1 MSKYDAIIIG
11 GGHNGLVCA
20 SYLSKKGYKILIL
33 EKNENLGGLV
43 HCASSLKGFSSKILN
58 DLKIN
63 LPTLNY
69 KSYVVALH
77 SDQQHTILQEND
89 KNNINFIQSS
99 ANEENQK
106 KFSSLINKY
115 KLFASTLSNFM
126 YEVPPR
132 LKSGNSEDTWQLIK
146 MGWKIRKLGKANMR
160 EFLRI
165 VGLNIADELEDNL
178 SDDTL
183 MGLLAH
189 ESILGSNLGPRS
201 PGSILSLLY
210 RQAMQNGLF
219 TSEKYDFH
227 QLIPSLEK
235 NCINQGVDIK
245 INASVKKIITTNN
258 QATGVILKN
267 EEKIDAGIIISNADP
282 KTTYFDL
289 LGTEPLD
296 TDFIRRAKNIRTKG
310 NIAKLSIT
318 LKDKPIIKN
327 IEKEKMNAKFIYAP
341 GINYIERSF
350 NAIKYDKYNENLCFE
365 FHHCA
370 NVIAANIYYVPYVK
384 NTTHAKE
391 SLIQQSINSL
401 KPFISNLEIEN
412 AELLT
417 PNEIEEKYHV
427 TGGHWH
433 HGDLEIDQMLMMRPF
448 YGSAQYATPIKNLYL
463 CSAGTHPGGGITGIN
478 GRNAAKKIMEDKK

>member
-43 HCASSLKGFSSKILN
+43 NCASSLNGFSSKILD
-58 DLKIN
+58 DLKID
-63 LPTLNY
+63 LPKLNY
-69 KSYVVALH
+69 NSYVVALH
-77 SDQQHTILQEND
+77 SDQQHTILQEN
-89 KNNINFIQSS
+89 NNKINFIKSNAS
-99 ANEENQK
+99 LENQT

-115 KLFASTLSNFM
+115 KIYASTLSDFM

-132 LKSGNSEDTWQLIK
+132 LKSGNSKDTWQLIN
-146 MGWKIRKLGKANMR
+146 MGWKIRKLGKKKMR
-160 EFLRI
+160 EFLRVI
-165 VGLNIADELEDNL
+165 GLNIADELEDNL
-178 SDDTL
+178 SDNTL

-189 ESILGSNLGPRS
+189 EAILGSNLGPRS

-210 RQAMQNGLF
+210 RQAIQNGLF
-219 TSEKYDFH
+219 ASEKYDFH

-235 NCINQGVDIK
+235 ICQNQGVEIK
-245 INASVKKIITTNN
+245 NNASVKKIITTNN
-258 QATGVILKN
+258 QASGVILDN

-282 KTTYFDL
+282 KTTYFNL

-318 LKDKPIIKN
+318 LKENPLIQN
-327 IEKEKMNAKFIYAP
+327 IDKEKMNAKFIYAP
-341 GINYIERSF
+341 DINYIERAF
-350 NAIKYDKYNENLCFE
+350 NASKYNKYNENLCFE
-365 FHHCA
+365 FHHCV
-370 NVIAANIYYVPYVK
+370 NVIVANIYYVPYVK
-384 NTTHAKE
+384 NNTHDKE
-391 SLIQQSINSL
+391 KLIQHSINLL
-401 KPFISNLEIEN
+401 KPFISNLEIEK

-417 PNEIEEKYHV
+417 PNEIEEKYNV

-433 HGDLEIDQMLMMRPF
+433 HGDFEIDQMLMMRPF
-448 YGSAQYATPIKNLYL
+448 YGSAQYTTPIKNLYL

-478 GRNAAKKIMEDKK
+478 GRNAAKKIMRDKI

>member
-1 MSKYDAIIIG
+1 
-11 GGHNGLVCA
+11 
-20 SYLSKKGYKILIL
+20 
-33 EKNENLGGLV
+33 
-43 HCASSLKGFSSKILN
+43 
-58 DLKIN
+58 
-63 LPTLNY
+63 
-69 KSYVVALH
+69 
-77 SDQQHTILQEND
+77 
-89 KNNINFIQSS
+89 
-99 ANEENQK
+99 
-106 KFSSLINKY
+106 
-115 KLFASTLSNFM
+115 
-126 YEVPPR
+126 
-132 LKSGNSEDTWQLIK
+132 
-146 MGWKIRKLGKANMR
+146 MGWKIRKLGKTNMR

-219 TSEKYDFH
+219 TSEQYDFH

-478 GRNAAKKIMEDKK
+478 GRNAAKKIMGDKK